1 MGTSKSKDW
10 PESEIW
16 VFEARPDLRVVEIE
30 QLSAIDASQTNLP
43 EDWRN
48 LPAYKINQGQAM
60 GFKVIRRGDPEPE
73 PNQLSINRRLWLDFD
88 GKGYTVNDTIN
99 GKMTSGWRLNALP
112 ATQLGKVTLDGNNQL
127 ITQQAGTNKQGV
139 EVRKGMIMLN
149 ADSRIKGDIDS
160 MSAVGWEQ
168 SFHTVSAELNLPPGW
183 RLLAAGG
190 VDNVPDSWISR
201 WTLLDL
207 FLVLITALAMGRLW
221 NHYWG
226 ALALVTLVIIW
237 HEPGAPHYVWLNIL
251 AATALLGVLPQGR
264 FYTIDARVS

>member
-1 MGTSKSKDW
+1 M
-10 PESEIW
+10 
-16 VFEARPDLRVVEIE
+16 RVVEIE

-48 LPAYKINQGQAM
+48 LPAYKISQGQAM
-60 GFKVIRRGDPEPE
+60 EFKVMRRGDPEPE
-73 PNQLSINRRLWLDFD
+73 PSQLSISRRLWLDFD

-112 ATQLGKVTLDGNNQL
+112 ATQPGKVILDGNNQL
-127 ITQQAGTNKQGV
+127 ITQQAGTSKQGV

-149 ADSRIKGDIDS
+149 ADSRILGDIDS

-168 SFHTVSAELNLPPGW
+168 NFHNVSAELNLPPGW
-183 RLLAAGG
+183 RLLGATG

-207 FLVLITALAMGRLW
+207 FLVLITALATARLW
-221 NHYWG
+221 NRYWG
-226 ALALVTLVIIW
+226 VLALVTLVIIW
-237 HEPGAPHYVWLNIL
+237 HEPGAPDYVAESSGGNGIAWRI
-251 AATALLGVLPQGR
+251 AARQVLYSDALVP
-264 FYTIDARVS
+264 